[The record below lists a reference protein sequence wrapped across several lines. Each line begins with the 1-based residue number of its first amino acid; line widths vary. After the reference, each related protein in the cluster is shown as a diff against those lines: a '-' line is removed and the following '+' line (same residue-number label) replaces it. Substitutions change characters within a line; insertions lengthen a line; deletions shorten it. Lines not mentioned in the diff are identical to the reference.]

1 MWCVMIDLNLD
12 VRIIKGIGNKSLM
25 YLNEASIYTI
35 KDLLF
40 KLPKKYNIYEIKS
53 INSIEDEE
61 LATVK
66 AVVDSNIIVRT
77 VRKSIDNVIF
87 YARINGIKIKII
99 AF

>member
-66 AVVDSNIIVRT
+66 AVVDSNIIVII
-77 VRKSIDNVIF
+77 VCVI
-87 YARINGIKIKII
+87 ASII
-99 AF
+99 ALSKIARDNKYRKI